1 LYDIETDIGED
12 TYVIVMV
19 NLYRYGR
26 YYSEA
31 GVEKRD
37 LVKAY
42 GIRYIIKV
50 TGRAGKFSIVPL
62 LLNIGS
68 GIGLLAIVS
77 IDVILPHTHADVK

>member
-1 LYDIETDIGED
+1 MCVGRVVDQC
-12 TYVIVMV
+12 
-19 NLYRYGR
+19 RYGR

-37 LVKAY
+37 LIKAY
-42 GIRYIIKV
+42 GIRFIIKV

-68 GIGLLAIVS
+68 GIGLLAIVCEHS
-77 IDVILPHTHADVK
+77 SFRNAIVQ